1 MHNKIEE
8 IIDFFP
14 SSDLNHFSFY
24 IYCPNLK
31 EEEKREISLL
41 IVKNKGV
48 S

>member
-1 MHNKIEE
+1 MYNKKEE

-14 SSDLNHFSFY
+14 SSNLNNISFY

-31 EEEKREISLL
+31 EQEKREISLL
-41 IVKNKGV
+41 IIKNKGV